1 MQTPSFSRRLF
12 RHSLLRTWGLVAL
25 TLLGLLIISP
35 SASAQVLAASEANL
49 VLPDL
54 RSQTF
59 LGINGWWHDPAVSAA
74 VDARRSQPRDTPHV
88 VSSYGPPLEHIGGVI
103 VV

>member
-1 MQTPSFSRRLF
+1 MTDLCRPPASAGVSFVTLC
-12 RHSLLRTWGLVAL
+12 TWGLAAL
-25 TLLGLLIISP
+25 ALLGLLIFSP

-59 LGINGWWHDPAVSAA
+59 LGINGYWLLTSAW
-74 VDARRSQPRDTPHV
+74 
-88 VSSYGPPLEHIGGVI
+88 
-103 VV
+103 